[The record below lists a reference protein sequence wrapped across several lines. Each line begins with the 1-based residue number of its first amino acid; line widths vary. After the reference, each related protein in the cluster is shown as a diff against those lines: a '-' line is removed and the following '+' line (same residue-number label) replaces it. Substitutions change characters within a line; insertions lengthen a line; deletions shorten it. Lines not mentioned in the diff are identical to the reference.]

1 MAVKITSIF
10 LVCILTT
17 LSTLAVGKK
26 LSFKKCGGYSDIES
40 VDIPS
45 CSSDPCVLEVG
56 STINASMSFTP
67 SEMVEKGTIKVF
79 VLAFGLRV
87 PFPYPDNDVCKN
99 HGLVCPLKSEKQYDA
114 KMSLYLKDIF
124 PHFHLKKAKAEIM
137 AKDQSLKT
145 IFCFQIDVI
154 FKYKWIRSSFL
165 WTSVN
170 WRRLTKIFSL
180 ILKYCN
186 NKQCTNYIPGLLIRE
201 ENIRL
206 LNQTFSFPAG
216 IPRDYNMR
224 CENATVFF
232 KFCFPFDLFCSS
244 AWFLCCWWSLH

>member
-1 MAVKITSIF
+1 MTVSYFYLRMAVKITSIF

-99 HGLVCPLKSEKQYDA
+99 HGLVCSLEKSKSRNYGERPKPQNDFLLPNRCHIQVQ
-114 KMSLYLKDIF
+114 MN
-124 PHFHLKKAKAEIM
+124 
-137 AKDQSLKT
+137 
-145 IFCFQIDVI
+145 
-154 FKYKWIRSSFL
+154 SF
-165 WTSVN
+165 
-170 WRRLTKIFSL
+170 IFSMNECEL
-180 ILKYCN
+180 ATLD
-186 NKQCTNYIPGLLIRE
+186 
-201 ENIRL
+201 ENI
-206 LNQTFSFPAG
+206 Q
-216 IPRDYNMR
+216 
-224 CENATVFF
+224 
-232 KFCFPFDLFCSS
+232 FDP
-244 AWFLCCWWSLH
+244 

>member
-1 MAVKITSIF
+1 MTVSYFYLRMAVKITSIF

-114 KMSLYLKDIF
+114 KMSLYLKNIF

-154 FKYKWIRSSFL
+154 FKYK
-165 WTSVN
+165 
-170 WRRLTKIFSL
+170 
-180 ILKYCN
+180 
-186 NKQCTNYIPGLLIRE
+186 
-201 ENIRL
+201 
-206 LNQTFSFPAG
+206 
-216 IPRDYNMR
+216 
-224 CENATVFF
+224 
-232 KFCFPFDLFCSS
+232 
-244 AWFLCCWWSLH
+244 